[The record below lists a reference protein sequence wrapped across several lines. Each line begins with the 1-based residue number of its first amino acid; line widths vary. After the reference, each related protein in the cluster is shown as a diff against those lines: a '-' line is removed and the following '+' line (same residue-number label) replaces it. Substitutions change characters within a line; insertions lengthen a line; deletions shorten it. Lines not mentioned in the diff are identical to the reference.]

1 MEFKNYKERVIDY
14 LSENTK
20 LPVIE
25 KIQNLEQLD
34 EQDINDLQEILWKKL
49 GTKEEFDSIS
59 NGKPVGVFVRKIV
72 GLSSEK
78 VNQILNEYLQ
88 EYNFNSRQEEFLNE
102 IVTFV
107 KENGDILPED
117 LYESDP
123 FKNIEY
129 TDIFDGETE
138 PLYKFIE
145 MIHNSV
151 TISAGA

>member
-1 MEFKNYKERVIDY
+1 M
-14 LSENTK
+14 
-20 LPVIE
+20 
-25 KIQNLEQLD
+25 
-34 EQDINDLQEILWKKL
+34 
-49 GTKEEFDSIS
+49 
-59 NGKPVGVFVRKIV
+59 
-72 GLSSEK
+72 
-78 VNQILNEYLQ
+78 NEYLQ